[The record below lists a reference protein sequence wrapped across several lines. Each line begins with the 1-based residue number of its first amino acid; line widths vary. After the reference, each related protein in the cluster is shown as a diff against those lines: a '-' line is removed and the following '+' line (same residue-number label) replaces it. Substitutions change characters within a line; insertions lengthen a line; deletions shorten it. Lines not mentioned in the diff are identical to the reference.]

1 MATEDTT
8 NIFSGT
14 MTPQEVQQFTLM
26 RGVTDFSN
34 LNQYDLY
41 ETGYS
46 FLICL
51 SIPTFLQKAKALNE
65 NYKMLINNYCHI
77 IEYDFRGCQGIEDIT
92 SDPSPLTNGINELN
106 IITKVNEQAATSF
119 SMNSFE
125 RSGSI
130 ITKTHVL
137 FLRGIKDPR
146 TQFKRYL
153 GLITGPRADTSSNNA
168 NSTRLEASF
177 QNEVFHYLLIVTD
190 NTGYNVEKAYILASC
205 QPSTANTS
213 IYNVERGQIGF
224 QEMSIQMNGIPL
236 SGRIVNEKS
245 KEFLKYIN
253 AHTCFDEMQFGYD
266 IFSDSKYNMEDIGG
280 SMTSSPIYN
289 NGNIVYKESE
299 SNGVSYGSSSTQSNK
314 REY

>member
-46 FLICL
+46 LLICL

-119 SMNSFE
+119 SMNYFE

-130 ITKTHVL
+130 ITKTHEL

-153 GLITGPRADTSSNNA
+153 GLITGPRSDTSSNNA

-289 NGNIVYKESE
+289 NGSIVYKESE